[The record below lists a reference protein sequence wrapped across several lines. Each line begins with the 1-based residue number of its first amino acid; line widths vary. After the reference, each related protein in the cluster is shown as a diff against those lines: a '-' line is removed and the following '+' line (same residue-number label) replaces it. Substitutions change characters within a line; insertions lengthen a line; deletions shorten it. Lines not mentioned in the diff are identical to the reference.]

1 MALLVVMST
10 GMCAISCE
18 GCMQVICC
26 THSYLFL
33 EKMNLLGE
41 AEVAV
46 AVAVAAVAAA
56 AAAALAFG
64 TLEQACHGVVGVPEH
79 CHQ

>member
-1 MALLVVMST
+1 
-10 GMCAISCE
+10 
-18 GCMQVICC
+18 MQVICC